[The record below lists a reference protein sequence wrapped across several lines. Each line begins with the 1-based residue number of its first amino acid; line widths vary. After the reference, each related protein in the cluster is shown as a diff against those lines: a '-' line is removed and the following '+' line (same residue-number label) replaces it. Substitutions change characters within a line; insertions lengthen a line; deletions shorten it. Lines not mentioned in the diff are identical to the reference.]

1 MRYLL
6 DTNIFIY
13 FATDHSKL
21 DKDVTAIL
29 QDADNSLC
37 VSGET
42 IKELIVAYKNKGFT
56 TKRWKTCSEL
66 INSIEDTFC
75 ISILPVDKGTL
86 QTYANLTI
94 NEAQDHKDPSDHVI
108 ISQAIALKIPLISS
122 DSKFPFYTKQGLELI
137 LNKK

>member
-56 TKRWKTCSEL
+56 TKRWKTCNEL